1 MLLYQSL
8 ILMNNNSQFLSAL
21 SDCQTDINQQM
32 SLWLNRSNSQT
43 RLVQTMQHGSLLGGK
58 RIRPYLVYATGM
70 LFGADKEMLHTPAA
84 AIEFMHAYSLIHDDL
99 PQMDNDDLRRG
110 QPTCHI
116 KFDPASAI
124 LAGDALQCLAFEV
137 LANGELSPK
146 AEPLRIK
153 MIQSLGRAAGSEG
166 MCIGQALDLEAES
179 QQVSIEELEEIHQH
193 KTGAII
199 RCAVKLGA
207 LAAGVEENKILEALD
222 TYARAIGL
230 AFQVQDDILDV
241 TVDTETLGK
250 PSGSD
255 LIAHKSTYPA
265 LLGLEKAKQKAQE
278 LYKEAIAALESIP
291 QSTQS
296 LELFARFIIERQN

>member
-1 MLLYQSL
+1 
-8 ILMNNNSQFLSAL
+8 MNSSKFLDTL
-21 SDCQTDINQQM
+21 GDCQADINQQM
-32 SLWLNRSNSQT
+32 STWLNRTYSDSTLLQA
-43 RLVQTMQHGSLLGGK
+43 MQYGSLLGGK

-70 LFGADKEMLHTPAA
+70 LLGADKKDLHTPAT
-84 AIEFMHAYSLIHDDL
+84 AIEFVHAYSLIHDDL
-99 PQMDNDDLRRG
+99 PEMDNDDLRRG

-116 KFDPASAI
+116 KFDPANAI

-137 LANGELSPK
+137 LASGELSTQ
-146 AEPLRIK
+146 AEPQRIK
-153 MIQSLGRAAGSEG
+153 MIQALANAAGAQG

-179 QQVSIEELEEIHQH
+179 HRASLEKLEEIHQH

-207 LAAGVEENKILEALD
+207 LAAGIDDSKILTALD
-222 TYARAIGL
+222 TYASAIGL
-230 AFQVQDDILDV
+230 AFQVQDDILDI

-265 LLGLEKAKQKAQE
+265 LLGLDQAKHKAQQ
-278 LYKEAIAALESIP
+278 LYAEAIAALQTIP
-291 QSTQS
+291 HSTQS
-296 LELFARFIIERQN
+296 LELFARFIIERQH

>member
-1 MLLYQSL
+1 
-8 ILMNNNSQFLSAL
+8 MNNKFHSELSC
-21 SDCQTDINQQM
+21 CQADVNQQM
-32 SLWLNRSNSQT
+32 SSWLNRSHTQT
-43 RLVQTMQHGSLLGGK
+43 RLVQAMQYGSLLGGK
-58 RIRPYLVYATGM
+58 RIRPYLVYATGK
-70 LFGADKEMLHTPAA
+70 LLGASEKELHTPAT

-137 LANGELSPK
+137 LANGDLSPQ

-153 MIQSLGRAAGSEG
+153 MIQSLGSAAGSEG
-166 MCIGQALDLEAES
+166 MCVGQALDLEAES
-179 QQVSIEELEEIHQH
+179 QRVTLDELEEIHQH
-193 KTGAII
+193 KTGEII

-207 LAAGVEENKILEALD
+207 LAAGVQDNKILSALD

-241 TVDTETLGK
+241 TVDTKTLGK

-255 LIAHKSTYPA
+255 LIAQKSTYPA
-265 LLGLEKAKQKAQE
+265 LLGLDNAKQKAQE
-278 LYKEAIAALESIP
+278 LYQEAIAALENIP
-291 QSTQS
+291 HSTQS
-296 LELFARFIIERQN
+296 LKLFAQFIIERQH